1 VTLEFEAAF
10 VFGSVKGLFLSIKG
24 LFLSVKGL
32 FLSVKGLFL
41 SVKGLFLRT
50 GFGIARRGCVN
61 EDTST
66 LISPVTV
73 VIETADLVTHRQV
86 LH

>member
-1 VTLEFEAAF
+1 MALEFKAAF
-10 VFGSVKGLFLSIKG
+10 VFG
-24 LFLSVKGL
+24 SVKGL

-41 SVKGLFLRT
+41 SVKGLFLGVKGLFSRT
-50 GFGIARRGCVN
+50 CVSIARRVCVN

-73 VIETADLVTHRQV
+73 VVETADLVTHRQI